1 MSECNNINHTLNDFK
16 INWYELKNASV
27 LVSEVP
33 YPKVNKYACPATG
46 NQLAWPDIPYSV
58 VDRSS

>member
-1 MSECNNINHTLNDFK
+1 MYFK

-46 NQLAWPDIPYSV
+46 NQLV
-58 VDRSS
+58 